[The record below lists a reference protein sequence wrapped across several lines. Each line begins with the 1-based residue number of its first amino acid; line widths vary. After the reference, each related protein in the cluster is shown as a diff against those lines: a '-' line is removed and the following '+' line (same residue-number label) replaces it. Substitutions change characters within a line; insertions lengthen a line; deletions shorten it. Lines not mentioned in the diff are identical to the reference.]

1 MDSET
6 LLDRVSQQL
15 LRELDQNARTSY
27 SELGRRVGLSPPA
40 VAERVRRLE
49 EAGVITGYRAEL
61 DLARIGRPIIAFIRL
76 VSPPVPASL
85 AVLLRDA
92 PEVLECH
99 RVTGTE
105 SYVIKVATRSVA
117 QLESLLGRLRQF
129 GETTTSVV
137 LSSFRAYDERQRR
150 QSWPS

>member
-1 MDSET
+1 

-27 SELGRRVGLSPPA
+27 SELGRRVGLSAPA

-76 VSPPVPASL
+76 VSTPPVPASL

-117 QLESLLGRLRQF
+117 RLEALLGRLRAF

-137 LSSFRAYDERQRR
+137 LSSFRGFDESQRR
-150 QSWPS
+150 QPWPS